1 MSLQYILA
9 TGTLRP
15 KQDFIFRRSTLAF
28 AMTFIWAVIA
38 LSGCAALEG
47 KFAPSKKADVGY
59 FADQTISML
68 SQTNFAFTRDETV
81 YTRDFVDLESPADK
95 RLYALEE
102 EVETLFQKIIDYS
115 MNLVVIYETNED
127 NEARV
132 AAYADRI
139 EIVDPEILRQI
150 QFEEKDWKALFVRV
164 RKQKKFMAAL
174 ETAHPIMNGVSLH
187 INALLN
193 QMVDATDQ
201 VALEIEQRIDE
212 RFVEV
217 ARYYDILLD
226 EKYAVLAALEKL
238 YRVYAGE
245 KEAYQSLRESEAI
258 RKKSLIPR
266 RELSEQDLEAVG
278 QHLMK
283 RLDALHRIGQ
293 EIEPEW
299 EIYRAAH
306 MELDKL
312 YDKMLGSIR
321 IARMLTMIWVHAHY
335 QMASGKTEP
344 AEWFDIKNTGMAI
357 AKTASSLVF

>member
-1 MSLQYILA
+1 
-9 TGTLRP
+9 
-15 KQDFIFRRSTLAF
+15 
-28 AMTFIWAVIA
+28 
-38 LSGCAALEG
+38 
-47 KFAPSKKADVGY
+47 
-59 FADQTISML
+59 
-68 SQTNFAFTRDETV
+68 
-81 YTRDFVDLESPADK
+81 
-95 RLYALEE
+95 
-102 EVETLFQKIIDYS
+102 

-132 AAYADRI
+132 AAYADRV

-150 QFEEKDWKALFVRV
+150 QFEEKDWKALFARV
-164 RKQKKFMAAL
+164 RKQKKIMAAL

-217 ARYYDILLD
+217 TRYYDILLD

-321 IARMLTMIWVHAHY
+321 IARMLTMIWVHTHY

-357 AKTASSLVF
+357 GKTASSLVF